1 MTKLVTFTFD
11 DGMSKNWELLLNI
24 LNQEKIKATFFVI
37 GETITSTNSHL
48 LKRAFDEGH
57 TIGNHT
63 WSHQNITKL
72 SDQDFVKGILNT
84 KKKIE
89 EVTGSHTKYFRPPY
103 GAINTHNKQELLDLG
118 YKSILWNVDP
128 EDWNRKHTKED
139 MLAYYHKVFEKENN
153 YIILQH
159 DLRKDS
165 VDLVPEIAKLVRDKG
180 FKIVSLDDYLEN
192 LERQVD

>member
-48 LKRAFDEGH
+48 LKRAFDDGH

-72 SDQDFVKGILNT
+72 SDQDFVKGVLDT

-89 EVTGSHTKYFRPPY
+89 EVTGGHTKYFRPPY
-103 GAINTHNKQELLDLG
+103 GATNTHDKQKLLDLG

-192 LERQVD
+192 LEHT

>member
-72 SDQDFVKGILNT
+72 SDQDFVKGVLDT

-103 GAINTHNKQELLDLG
+103 GAINAHNKQELLDLG
-118 YKSILWNVDP
+118 YTSVLWNVDP

-192 LERQVD
+192 LEHT